1 MYSER
6 SRETHYK
13 ESTHMKYIIATAL
26 IIITGYVS
34 GYSLKTTNAQ
44 IDMDAGTMDGRCP
57 MCPMDN
63 ISTSTCPY
71 MTNVGTSTE
80 QMRLN
85 QDMRKL
91 WSDHIIWT
99 GKTVMSILDD
109 TPGQDEITARLLK
122 NPSDMAEIIRTYYGD
137 EVASRFEN
145 LMKEHLTIA
154 AELVKA
160 AKAGDEGLLTDTDAR
175 WHANADQIA
184 DLLSQANANWP
195 REEVRSMLYEHL
207 DLLKKSVGHHMSK
220 NIPESMANFDS
231 MYGQALEMA
240 DAMSNGIIKQYPEK
254 F

>member
-1 MYSER
+1 
-6 SRETHYK
+6 
-13 ESTHMKYIIATAL
+13 MKYIIATVL
-26 IIITGYVS
+26 IVITGYA
-34 GYSLKTTNAQ
+34 GYLLKTTNAQ
-44 IDMDAGTMDGRCP
+44 IDTDAGTNATDNKCPMMDG
-57 MCPMDN
+57 
-63 ISTSTCPY
+63 I
-71 MTNVGTSTE
+71 GTSTYPYMMDIGTTTE
-80 QMRLN
+80 QMKLN

-91 WSDHIIWT
+91 WSDHIVWT

-122 NPSDMAEIIRTYYGD
+122 NPSDMAEIMRTYYGD

-145 LMKEHLTIA
+145 LIKEHLTIA

-160 AKAGDEGLLTDTDAR
+160 AKTGNEELLTDTDAR

-184 DLLSQANANWP
+184 DLLSQTNPNWP

-220 NIPESMANFDS
+220 NIPESMANFDRI
-231 MYGQALEMA
+231 YEQALQMA
-240 DAMSNGIIKQYPEK
+240 DAMSDGIVKQFPDK